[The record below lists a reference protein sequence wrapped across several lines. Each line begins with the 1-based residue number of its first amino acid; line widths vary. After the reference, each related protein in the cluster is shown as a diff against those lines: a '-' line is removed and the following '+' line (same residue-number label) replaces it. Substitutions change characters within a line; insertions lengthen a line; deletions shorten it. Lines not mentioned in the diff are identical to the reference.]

1 MVAMSSPT
9 NVAAEAVRTAEWLSA
24 STSTIAVPV
33 YQRRYR
39 WEIAGC
45 AQLLEDIRTVA
56 DAPEGTTHFIGS
68 ILSSAPDATGERVL
82 IDGQQRLTT
91 LMLLVA
97 ALEHAVRPDDEA
109 ASRELARILV
119 HADGTTKLRPHQAW
133 AEIFDAVVLDRP
145 LPETGVDRSRF
156 EENYTYF
163 RSQIGRADVERV
175 RRGLERLEHVAIELG
190 AGANAQQIFESL
202 NSTGTPLRDHEL
214 IHNYVLMGLTH
225 AQQQEVEAAYWA
237 PIERATGDSIDPFF
251 RDYLVLRTGREIPA
265 APRAVYDAFHATFP
279 RLDPEDLGADAAEWL
294 EYAGIYRR
302 LLDPSEVEDRELRG
316 RLEGLTSL
324 GRSMRPLA
332 MLALHD
338 HARGRIAA
346 AELDETLDRIEALLI
361 RRLVVGQ
368 SDQRLVARL
377 CRSWVDDRA
386 GLPAALGRITPSDE
400 RVRLA
405 LFYRDLPYPGY
416 VLSRLE
422 GIPGAGLDVEHVF
435 PVNPRTEWSG
445 DGVRTWSSLSDDE
458 QHSLRALRHTIG
470 NLALLERDLAEAASG
485 RSFADK
491 RRVAYSSSA
500 VPGTRALAGTEA
512 WGSTAITER
521 TKELATAFI
530 ARWPRAATVAIDDD
544 GLTPILDVPRRPGWY
559 EGWRDEFEYVDYRGE
574 HWEVYDIKALL
585 RRVTKRLWTDRPD
598 DVLAYSA
605 ANGGPVYDA
614 QAWNGEWERL
624 GETDW
629 LFVGQ
634 VPQYALRD
642 LQGLLEH
649 CGLAAEVFVK
659 YPY

>member
-1 MVAMSSPT
+1 MTSPT

-56 DAPEGTTHFIGS
+56 DAPDGTTHFIGS
-68 ILSSAPDATGERVL
+68 ILSSAPDETGERVL

-97 ALEHAVRPDDEA
+97 ALEHAVKQDDEA
-109 ASRELARILV
+109 ASRDLARILV
-119 HADGTTKLRPHQAW
+119 HPDGTTKLRPHRAW
-133 AEIFDAVVLDRP
+133 AEVFDAVVLDLP

-163 RSQIGRADVERV
+163 RSQIGRADVARV

-190 AGANAQQIFESL
+190 PGANAQQIFESL

-225 AQQQEVEAAYWA
+225 AQQQEVETAYWA
-237 PIERATGDSIDPFF
+237 PIERATGDSIDAFF
-251 RDYLVLRTGREIPA
+251 RDYLVLRTGREIPT
-265 APRAVYDAFHATFP
+265 APRAVYDAFHAAFP
-279 RLDPEDLGADAAEWL
+279 RLDPEELAADAAEWF

-302 LLDPSEVEDRELRG
+302 LLIPAEVEEPALRD
-316 RLEGLTSL
+316 RLEGLAGL

-338 HARGRIAA
+338 RARGRIET
-346 AELDETLDRIEALLI
+346 AELDETLDRIQALLI

-377 CRSWVDDRA
+377 CRSWVQDHA
-386 GLPAALGRITPSDE
+386 GLSAALGRITPSDE

-405 LFYRDLPYPGY
+405 LLYRDLPYPGY

-422 GIPGAGLDVEHVF
+422 GIDGAGLDVEHVF

-445 DGVRTWSSLSDDE
+445 DGQRTWSALTDDE
-458 QHSLRALRHTIG
+458 QHSLRALRHTLG
-470 NLALLERDLAEAASG
+470 NLALLEHDLAEAASG

-491 RRVAYSSSA
+491 RRIAYASTTVAR
-500 VPGTRALAGTEA
+500 TQALAEIET

-521 TKELATAFI
+521 TKGLASAFI
-530 ARWPRAATVAIDDD
+530 DRWPRAAAVPIDDD

-559 EGWRDEFEYVDYRGE
+559 EGWRDEFDYVDYRGE
-574 HWEVYDIKALL
+574 HWEVHDIKSLL
-585 RRVTKRLWTDRPD
+585 RRVTKRLWADRPE
-598 DVLAYSA
+598 DVIVYSA
-605 ANGGPVYDA
+605 ANGGPVYEA
-614 QAWNGEWERL
+614 QAWNGEWEPL
-624 GETDW
+624 GDAHW